1 MNKITTPDNSKW
13 TVTYILTVSILLF
26 LLSCDRNT
34 EVSKDA
40 TTEEAGSLLYETVYP
55 KSTVNIRSGPGTTY
69 SVVRKAKK
77 GEELLY
83 TIVRNDWYK
92 LKVENGK
99 PEEWIYKDV
108 VLTYVDKLLREDSQL
123 ALLKWSWSV
132 RSGHA
137 IAEGVVENVSD
148 EDLRNVKAVIV
159 YKSKKDTLIV
169 SGSVEVKPNPVRSGK
184 TGSFKMKTKYKR
196 AMDHAEIDFFYP
208 SDKPI
213 EWYEAD
219 D

>member
-1 MNKITTPDNSKW
+1 MKKKNTPGNSRW
-13 TVTYILTVSILLF
+13 TVTYILTIGIFLF
-26 LLSCDRNT
+26 LLSCDRNR

-40 TTEEAGSLLYETVYP
+40 ATEKAGPSLYETVYP
-55 KSTVNIRSGPGTTY
+55 KYTVNIRSGPGTTY

-83 TIVRNDWYK
+83 TILKNDWYK

-99 PEEWIYKDV
+99 PDEWIYRDV
-108 VLTYVDKLLREDSQL
+108 VLTYVDKLLRADSQL

-132 RSGHA
+132 QSGDA
-137 IAEGVVENVSD
+137 IAEGIVENVSD
-148 EDLRNVKAVIV
+148 KDLQNVKAIIV
-159 YKSKKDTLIV
+159 YKSKKDTFIA
-169 SGSVEVKPNPVRSGK
+169 SGSTEVKPNPIRSGK
-184 TGSFKMKTKYKR
+184 TGSFKIKTKYKR
-196 AMDHAEIDFFYP
+196 TMDHAEIDFFYP

-213 EWYEAD
+213 EWYESD